1 MKKIYIPIIVI
12 GSVILTFGSQLV
24 VIRVGGKGKFAEMP
38 VIGDAFKVVKESEEV
53 VEIDN
58 ERFKEVDQ
66 MVETLKGQIAEYEA
80 LQEESMQTNDRLKR
94 EIGKQQSKITDL
106 NDKLANILFVVETHR
121 KEGIKTTAKKYE
133 KTDPTVVA
141 GIMKETREAR
151 ECAEILLFMNDR
163 QAAKVIE
170 AYAAMGNDETARRD
184 NAKRIAEIMKLM
196 QKIVVSDDEGV

>member
-12 GSVILTFGSQLV
+12 GSVIVTFGSQLA
-24 VIRVGGKGKFAEMP
+24 VIRVGGKGRFAEMP

-66 MVETLKGQIAEYEA
+66 MIETLKGQIAEYEA
-80 LQEESMQTNDRLKR
+80 LQEESMQTNERLKR

-106 NDKLANILFVVETHR
+106 NDKMANILLVVETR
-121 KEGIKTTAKKYE
+121 QKEAIKTTARKYE
-133 KTDPTVVA
+133 KTNPKVVA
-141 GIMKETREAR
+141 GILKETREAR

-170 AYAAMGNDETARRD
+170 AYAAMGNDETARKD

-196 QKIVVSDDEGV
+196 QKIVVADDEGV

>member
-12 GSVILTFGSQLV
+12 GSVIVTFGSQLA
-24 VIRVGGKGKFAEMP
+24 VIRVGGKGRFAEMP

-66 MVETLKGQIAEYEA
+66 MIETLKGQIAEYEA
-80 LQEESMQTNDRLKR
+80 LQEESMQTNERLKR

-106 NDKLANILFVVETHR
+106 NDKMANILLVVETR
-121 KEGIKTTAKKYE
+121 QKEAIKTTARKYE
-133 KTDPTVVA
+133 KTNPTVVA
-141 GIMKETREAR
+141 GILKETREAR

-170 AYAAMGNDETARRD
+170 AYAAMGNDETARKD

-196 QKIVVSDDEGV
+196 QKIVVADDEGV